1 MAECRITLIMPHSS
15 PQNLIISVDRCLV
28 FMVFMDGKDN
38 VFMTAVRFVL
48 TKLLTFLLYVYPL
61 LLLCN
66 YWLFDVIF
74 FLLAVLLSKN
84 EVGDSI
90 LFFPYAIERVSQVYE
105 LDGTEHDSRWV
116 LQAYI
121 NVTQQFVHDHPDFTG
136 VKFIFSTNR

>member
-48 TKLLTFLLYVYPL
+48 TKLTFLLYVYPL

-66 YWLFDVIF
+66 CLLFDVIF

-90 LFFPYAIERVSQVYE
+90 LFFHMP
-105 LDGTEHDSRWV
+105 L
-116 LQAYI
+116 
-121 NVTQQFVHDHPDFTG
+121 NVCLRSMSSMVRSMTVGGFCKHTLM
-136 VKFIFSTNR
+136 

>member
-1 MAECRITLIMPHSS
+1 
-15 PQNLIISVDRCLV
+15 
-28 FMVFMDGKDN
+28 MVFMDGKDN

-66 YWLFDVIF
+66 YLLFDVIF

-90 LFFPYAIERVSQVYE
+90 LFFPYAIERVSHRSMSLMVRSMTVGGFCK
-105 LDGTEHDSRWV
+105 LT
-116 LQAYI
+116 LM
-121 NVTQQFVHDHPDFTG
+121 
-136 VKFIFSTNR
+136 